1 MAAGLCRAVPPFHS
15 PGTSCSRTGSARSPE
30 PPCPTLPCPVLP
42 CPSRSRSAAASP
54 RWALRAARPRPA
66 PAPRRARL
74 PLSAPARL
82 GSAQLG
88 PAQLSSARSGP
99 AQPRP
104 APPLSAAG
112 GGGRRAAAA
121 PSREA
126 LPGARLPAQP
136 RRRCRRQPGPSPAA
150 ASPRLASSR
159 LGSSGAPMPSSEAV
173 PLGLGACR
181 RSGALGGMLSLVAR
195 LLEWL
200 RSLFWKEEME
210 LTLVGLQYSGKTT
223 LLTVLASGQFTED
236 MIPTV
241 GFNMRKITKG
251 NVTIKVW
258 DIGGQPRFRSMW
270 ERYCRGVNAVVYM
283 VDAADLEK
291 VEASKNELH
300 SLIDK
305 PQLHGIPVLVL
316 GNKRDLPGALDE
328 KQLIEKLNLSAIQ
341 DREICCYSISCK
353 EKDNID
359 ITLQWLIQHSKSRNC

>member
-1 MAAGLCRAVPPFHS
+1 M
-15 PGTSCSRTGSARSPE
+15 
-30 PPCPTLPCPVLP
+30 
-42 CPSRSRSAAASP
+42 
-54 RWALRAARPRPA
+54 
-66 PAPRRARL
+66 
-74 PLSAPARL
+74 
-82 GSAQLG
+82 
-88 PAQLSSARSGP
+88 
-99 AQPRP
+99 
-104 APPLSAAG
+104 
-112 GGGRRAAAA
+112 
-121 PSREA
+121 
-126 LPGARLPAQP
+126 
-136 RRRCRRQPGPSPAA
+136 
-150 ASPRLASSR
+150 LA
-159 LGSSGAPMPSSEAV
+159 
-173 PLGLGACR
+173 
-181 RSGALGGMLSLVAR
+181 LVAR
-195 LLEWL
+195 LLDWL

-270 ERYCRGVNAVVYM
+270 ERYCRGVNAVVPHYLHHLPPPHIYDSILACYM

-300 SLIDK
+300 NLIDK

-359 ITLQWLIQHSKSRNC
+359 ITLQWLIQHSKSRQC